1 MAEPSTTTLVVTT
14 AAGIGL
20 SSLFP
25 GIDGNALI
33 GAFAGAALVAI
44 SSKNLAVLQR
54 LAYMA
59 ISLAIGYLAAPEVI
73 SNTPLKQSGVAA
85 FFASAAAIALTLHGI
100 ELIHTIELPT
110 WLRKGDSNE

>member
-1 MAEPSTTTLVVTT
+1 MAEPSTATLLVTT

-44 SSKNLAVLQR
+44 SSKNLPVMQR
-54 LAYMA
+54 LAYMV
-59 ISLAIGYLAAPEVI
+59 ISLAVGYLAAPEVI
-73 SNTPLKQSGVAA
+73 NNSPLKQSGVAA
-85 FFASAAAIALTLHGI
+85 FFASAGVIALTLHGI
-100 ELIHTIELPT
+100 DLIKTIELPD
-110 WLRKGDSNE
+110 WIRKGGRNE